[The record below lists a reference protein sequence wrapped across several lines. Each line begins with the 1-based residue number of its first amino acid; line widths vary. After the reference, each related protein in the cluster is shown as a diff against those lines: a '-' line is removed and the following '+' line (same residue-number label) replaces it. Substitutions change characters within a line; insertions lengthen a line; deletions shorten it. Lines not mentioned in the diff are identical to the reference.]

1 MEIASKY
8 NPANTEDKWYA
19 QWMEQD
25 LFSSTPD
32 DREAFTIVIPPPNV
46 TGILHMGHMLNNT
59 IQDVLIRRARMMG
72 KNACWVPGTDHA
84 SIATESKVVAKLANE
99 GIKKSDL
106 TRDEFLKHAFE
117 WKDKHGGLI
126 LQQLQKLGASCDW
139 NRTNFTMDEGYSEH
153 VINAFID
160 LYNKG
165 KIYRGTRMINWDP
178 AAQTALSDEEV
189 IHSEEQSKLYY
200 LRYKIAGS
208 EEHLIIATTRPETL
222 LGDTAICVNPNDPR
236 FQHLKGKKAIVPLV
250 NREIPVIFDEYVDME
265 FGTGCLKVTPA
276 HDMNDH
282 ELGKKHKLQVIDI
295 LDATGKLNEN
305 AQVLIGEDRFVA
317 RKKIVPMLEE
327 IQALE
332 KMEDYTNKVGR
343 SERSNAVVEPRLSM
357 QWFCGMDEMAKP
369 ALENVMND
377 TIQFF
382 PENSK
387 NTYRHWMENIREWC
401 ISRQLWWGHQIPAF
415 YFGPD
420 TNDFVVAKT
429 AEEALPLAIERTRN
443 SKLTIADLKQE
454 EDVLDTWF
462 SSWLWPIGVF
472 DEKELDYYYPGETI
486 VTGPDIMFFW
496 IARMIMAGYEYK
508 DERPFKTV
516 YYTGLIRDGQ
526 GRKMSKSLGNSP
538 DALEL
543 IKRFGADGVR
553 AGLLLTSAAGSDLK
567 FPSIENKDGS
577 FDFPL
582 CEQGRNFNNKVWNAM
597 RLVKGWE
604 IEDKE
609 CPEASELAY
618 TWFENK
624 LNDSIITINDHFE
637 KYRISDALMCI
648 YKLIWDD
655 FCAQYLEIIKPAYL
669 SPIDRISY
677 DRTVSF
683 FERLMKLAHPFMPF
697 ISEEIWHLLGNR
709 DEKDS
714 IMQTSWP
721 TANADAVNAETLK
734 AFDHVFQAVT
744 QVRSVRSSKG
754 MSPKT
759 VLDLYISN
767 GAAVAPLS
775 SVIKKMANIG
785 EFHFDAE
792 KPSQALSFMVGSTEY
807 FIPVED
813 NINIE
818 EEVAKI
824 NEQLKYQQGFLNS
837 VAKKLSNERFVNN
850 APDKVISIEKQKQA
864 DAEAKIKALE
874 EQLAALV

>member
-19 QWMEQD
+19 YWMERD
-25 LFSSTPD
+25 LFRSTPD

-46 TGILHMGHMLNNT
+46 TGVLHMGHMLNNT

-84 SIATESKVVAKLANE
+84 SIATESKVVAKLAKE

-126 LQQLQKLGASCDW
+126 LQQLKKLGASCDW
-139 NRTNFTMDEGYSEH
+139 ERTDFTMDEGYSQH

-160 LYNKG
+160 LYRKG

-178 AAQTALSDEEV
+178 VAQTALSDEEV
-189 IHSEEQSKLYY
+189 IHSEEQSKLYHI
-200 LRYKIAGS
+200 RYQIAGS
-208 EEHLIIATTRPETL
+208 EEYLIIATTRPETL
-222 LGDTAICVNPNDPR
+222 LGDTAICVNPNDER
-236 FQHLKGKKAIVPLV
+236 FKHLADKKAIVPIV
-250 NREIPVIFDEYVDME
+250 NREIPIIFDEYVDME

-282 ELGKKHKLQVIDI
+282 ELGKKHKLEVVDI

-305 AQVLIGEDRFVA
+305 AQVLIGEDRFDA
-317 RKKIVPMLEE
+317 RKKIIPMLEE
-327 IQALE
+327 INALE
-332 KMEDYTNKVGR
+332 KVEDYTNKVGR
-343 SERSNAVVEPRLSM
+343 SERTNAVVEPRLSM
-357 QWFCGMDEMAKP
+357 QWFCDMEEMAKP

-401 ISRQLWWGHQIPAF
+401 ISRQLWWGHRIPA
-415 YFGPD
+415 YYYGAG
-420 TNDFVVAKT
+420 TNDFVVANT
-429 AEEALPLAIERTRN
+429 IEEAVELAKEASGN
-443 SKLTIADLKQE
+443 NNLTATDLKQD

-472 DEKELDYYYPGETI
+472 EEAELDYYYPGETI

-508 DERPFKTV
+508 QERPFKTV

-543 IKRFGADGVR
+543 IARYGADGVR

-567 FPSIENKDGS
+567 FPSKKNDKGGIDY
-577 FDFPL
+577 PL
-582 CEQGRNFNNKVWNAM
+582 CEQGSQFNNKVWNAL

-604 IEDKE
+604 IEDKNA
-609 CPEASELAY
+609 PEASKLAFE
-618 TWFENK
+618 WFENK
-624 LNDSIITINDHFE
+624 LNDSIVTINDHFS

-655 FCAQYLEIIKPAYL
+655 FCSTYLELVKPPYL
-669 SPIDRISY
+669 EAIDQYSY
-677 DRTVSF
+677 DRTVVF
-683 FERLMKLAHPFMPF
+683 FEKLMQLAHPFMPF
-697 ISEEIWHLLGNR
+697 ISEEVWHLLNERGEN
-709 DEKDS
+709 ET
-714 IMQTSWP
+714 ILLTEWP
-721 TANADAVNAETLK
+721 TADTSMINESELK
-734 AFDHVFQAVT
+734 RFDHIFQVVS
-744 QVRSVRSSKG
+744 QVRSIRSSKG

-767 GAAVAPLS
+767 GKNIQDLSAAIQKL
-775 SVIKKMANIG
+775 ANVG
-785 EFHFDAE
+785 ACHFDTE
-792 KPSQALSFMVGSTEY
+792 KPSQALSFLVGSTEY
-807 FIPVED
+807 FVPVEE

-818 EEVAKI
+818 EEVAKLQ
-824 NEQLKYQQGFLNS
+824 EQLNYQQGFLNT
-837 VAKKLSNERFVNN
+837 VMKKLGNERFVNN
-850 APDKVISIEKQKQA
+850 APEKVVAVEKQKQA

-874 EQLAALV
+874 EQLAALI

>member
-8 NPANTEDKWYA
+8 NPVNTEDKWYDY
-19 QWMEQD
+19 WMKQD
-25 LFSSTPD
+25 LFRSTPD

-46 TGILHMGHMLNNT
+46 TGVLHMGHMLNNT

-106 TRDEFLKHAFE
+106 TREDFLKHAFE

-126 LQQLQKLGASCDW
+126 LKQLKKLGASCDW
-139 NRTNFTMDEGYSEH
+139 ERTDFTMDPGYSKH

-200 LRYKIAGS
+200 IRYQIAGS
-208 EEHLIIATTRPETL
+208 DEYLIIATTRPETL
-222 LGDTAICVNPNDPR
+222 LGDTAICVNPNDER
-236 FQHLKGKKAIVPLV
+236 FQHLKDKKAIVPIV
-250 NREIPVIFDEYVDME
+250 NREIPIIFDDYVDME

-305 AQVLIGEDRFVA
+305 AQVLIGEDRFDA
-317 RKKIVPMLEE
+317 RKKIIPMLQE
-327 IQALE
+327 IKALE

-357 QWFCGMDEMAKP
+357 QWFCDMEEMAKP
-369 ALENVMND
+369 ALENVLND

-401 ISRQLWWGHQIPAF
+401 ISRQLWWGHQIPA
-415 YFGPD
+415 YYYGPD
-420 TNDFVVAKT
+420 TNDFVVADNIEDAVK
-429 AEEALPLAIERTRN
+429 LAIEVTGN
-443 SKLTIADLKQE
+443 TSLTTSDLKQD

-472 DEKELDYYYPGETI
+472 EQEELDYYYPGETI

-508 DERPFKTV
+508 NERPFKTV
-516 YYTGLIRDGQ
+516 YYTGLIRDGL

-543 IKRFGADGVR
+543 IERYGADGVR

-567 FPSIENKDGS
+567 FPSVENKDGS
-577 FDFPL
+577 IDFPL

-604 IEDKE
+604 IEDKAA
-609 CPEASELAY
+609 PEASELAY
-618 TWFENK
+618 NWFENK
-624 LNDSIITINDHFE
+624 LNESIIIINDHFS
-637 KYRISDALMCI
+637 KYRISDALMSI

-655 FCAQYLEIIKPAYL
+655 FCGQYLELVKPEYL
-669 SPIDRISY
+669 KPIDRISY
-677 DRTVSF
+677 NRTVSL
-683 FERLMKLAHPFMPF
+683 FEKLMQLAHPFMPF
-697 ISEEIWHLLGNR
+697 ITEEIWHLLNER
-709 DEKDS
+709 DKNAT
-714 IMQTSWP
+714 IMLTEWP
-721 TANADAVNAETLK
+721 TADESKVNESELK
-734 AFDHVFQAVT
+734 RFEHIFQVNT
-744 QVRSVRSSKG
+744 QVRSIRSSKG

-767 GAAVAPLS
+767 GTSIQDLAAAIQKL
-775 SVIKKMANIG
+775 ANVG
-785 EFHFDAE
+785 ECHFDVE
-792 KPSQALSFMVGSTEY
+792 KPAQSLSFLVGSTEY
-807 FIPVED
+807 FVPVED
-813 NINIE
+813 NINVE
-818 EEVAKI
+818 EEVAKLK
-824 NEQLKYQQGFLNS
+824 EQLNYQQGFLNS
-837 VAKKLSNERFVNN
+837 VSKKLSNERFVNN
-850 APDKVISIEKQKQA
+850 APEKVVAIEKQKQA

-874 EQLAALV
+874 EQLAALI

>member
-19 QWMEQD
+19 HWMEQD

-126 LQQLQKLGASCDW
+126 LQQLKKLGASCDW

-200 LRYKIAGS
+200 LRYRIAGS
-208 EEHLIIATTRPETL
+208 DEHLSIATTRPETL

-236 FQHLKGKKAIVPLV
+236 FQHLKGKNAIVPLV
-250 NREIPVIFDEYVDME
+250 NREIPIIFDEYVDME

-343 SERSNAVVEPRLSM
+343 SERSNAVIEPRLSM

-415 YFGPD
+415 YYGPD

-429 AEEALPLAIERTRN
+429 AEEALPLAIERTGN
-443 SKLTIADLKQE
+443 SALTVANLKQE

-508 DERPFKTV
+508 QERPFKTV
-516 YYTGLIRDGQ
+516 YFTGLIRDGL

-543 IKRFGADGVR
+543 IKRYGADGVR
-553 AGLLLTSAAGSDLK
+553 AGLLLTSAAGLDLK

-604 IEDKE
+604 IENKT
-609 CPEASELAY
+609 CPEASELAFQ
-618 TWFENK
+618 WFENK
-624 LNDSIITINDHFE
+624 LNESIITINDHFD

-655 FCAQYLEIIKPAYL
+655 FCAQYLEIVKPPFGDA
-669 SPIDRISY
+669 IDRISY
-677 DRTVSF
+677 DRTVTF

-697 ISEEIWHLLGNR
+697 ISEEIWHLLGDR
-709 DEKDS
+709 GEKAS
-714 IMQTSWP
+714 IMQRTWP
-721 TANADAVNAETLK
+721 TANTDAVDMDTLK
-734 AFDHVFQAVT
+734 TFDHVFQAVT
-744 QVRSVRSSKG
+744 QIRSVRSSKG

-767 GAAVAPLS
+767 GDKIAGLS

-785 EFHFDAE
+785 EFHFNEE

-824 NEQLKYQQGFLNS
+824 NEQLKYQQGFLIS

-850 APDKVISIEKQKQA
+850 APEKVIAIEKQKQA

-874 EQLAALV
+874 DQLAALV